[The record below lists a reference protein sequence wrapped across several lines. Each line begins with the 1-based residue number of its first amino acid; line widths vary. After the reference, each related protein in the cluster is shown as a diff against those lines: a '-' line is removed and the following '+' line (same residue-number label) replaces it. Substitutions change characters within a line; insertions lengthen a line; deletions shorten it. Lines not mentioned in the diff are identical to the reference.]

1 MRNAEYIPVG
11 QIPMVDLGAKYEA
24 AKARREEAE
33 LRKLEYLSQFKKVR
47 GQIAPGVLPELE
59 KYWNEIQQ
67 SLDSGD
73 MSFEAKKKR
82 QQLLSAYQ
90 DIGANY
96 LDWTKELDE
105 REASILAEPE
115 KFNNPAELI
124 KQIDADRNRY
134 IPADVIQSEISS
146 LPKLGNFYRYKMREM
161 SPVKAAEGLLASLKQ
176 GGGLS
181 NVYDQKTGKINREAL
196 ARTVNAYF
204 DINQLTQEEEDQA
217 IASVAQDLGV
227 GIEQFGNL
235 QNLSSD
241 KRKEYLGMFGENLL
255 NALNTLVANDITTEK
270 EEDARQL
277 ALYRAKALIE
287 KSVKDDGGTGPTF
300 NVFSGSVP
308 LVQVN
313 KRDKKG
319 TPISTGAGDA
329 GFVFTF
335 PIPGDKPSYV
345 DPATNTK
352 YTITNVGVGI
362 DGTPQLVAT
371 RSLKLANKDTE
382 VVSEVIPVTQ
392 QVLSSLSNV
401 KQSQVIAAAIQQLN
415 ATYNQFIPGGIGT
428 PAGQAGA
435 MQLRG
440 YSPATGNSAL
450 SPVGIPSNNGFTDPI
465 LAQTYKNLYGIDY

>member
-1 MRNAEYIPVG
+1 MRNADYIPVG

-134 IPADVIQSEISS
+134 IPADIIQSEISS
-146 LPKLGNFYRYKMREM
+146 LPQLGTFYRYKMREM
-161 SPVKAAEGLLASLKQ
+161 SPVKAAEGLLSSLKQ

-181 NVYDQKTGKINREAL
+181 NVYDPNTGKINREAL

-270 EEDARQL
+270 EEDARQI
-277 ALYRAKALIE
+277 AIYRAKAKIE
-287 KSVKDDGGTGPTF
+287 QSIKQSGTQMPTF
-300 NVFSGSVP
+300 NLFTGSVP
-308 LVQVN
+308 LVQVD

-319 TPISTGAGDA
+319 NPISTSSGDA
-329 GFVFTF
+329 NFVFHYTV
-335 PIPGDKPSYV
+335 PGEKPSFI
-345 DPATNTK
+345 DPRTNTK
-352 YTITNVGVGI
+352 FTITNAGVTSDGRPMLVG
-362 DGTPQLVAT
+362 T

-382 VVSEVIPVTQ
+382 VVSELIPVTQ
-392 QVLSSLSNV
+392 EILSSLSNV
-401 KQSQVIAAAIQQLN
+401 KQSQAIAAAIQQLN
-415 ATYNQFIPGGIGT
+415 ATYNELAST
-428 PAGQAGA
+428 PAGQASL
-435 MQLRG
+435 MQMLG
-440 YSPATGNSAL
+440 QMPATPGAL
-450 SPVGIPSNNGFTDPI
+450 GSIGVPATNALTDPI